1 MLYPCTESLISY
13 MFQQYIVISIQDM
26 VPLLAFCYK
35 GKIGEFGTSLGA
47 LQIPMK
53 GNQNIYE
60 NRGPTKAIILVYIRA
75 FTIYIVT
82 SVTNF
87 YEYSDIN
94 FLISSRLLR
103 Y

>member
-1 MLYPCTESLISY
+1 

-35 GKIGEFGTSLGA
+35 GEIGEFGTSLGA

-60 NRGPTKAIILVYIRA
+60 NRGPTYYYLILIFSILVYIRA
-75 FTIYIVT
+75 FT
-82 SVTNF
+82 
-87 YEYSDIN
+87 
-94 FLISSRLLR
+94 
-103 Y
+103 